1 MYVAVGLACGFLPEV
16 RERQSFLL
24 HAIGSRSDPV
34 LRKDEIADVK
44 SKIYNKAVRCH
55 GRLQAAR
62 LLRSLSRRIS
72 TVCRAYVRC
81 ARQTRIACL
90 VQKQLDAEDRSGRS
104 NCTQRTGDDGGNHT
118 ALLFPASREALLLLP
133 LCSRTLTALSA
144 RCLICIASIDAR

>member
-81 ARQTRIACL
+81 ARQRRIACL
-90 VQKQLDAEDRSGRS
+90 VQEQVDAEDRSGRS
-104 NCTQRTGDDGGNHT
+104 LYPEDGRRWRSIRAPFSINVRERS
-118 ALLFPASREALLLLP
+118 LLVS
-133 LCSRTLTALSA
+133 LTALSA
-144 RCLICIASIDAR
+144 RCLIGSASIDAR